1 MVQLIFD
8 FKNFTPVLIWKDD
21 LFFIRSLVFW
31 RAIIYYLFIILEND
45 QFRKFFLHKRAKVSV
60 NSRYSVIDHSFYIRF
75 SLFVTSLEIFLI
87 ESDDCQR
94 IIPSFS
100 ILRFLIFN
108 QFFTFFPKKIGLSF
122 CMTTERT
129 NHHYWM
135 LLSFD
140 KPSPVINVRDSCS
153 RASFRPRKPNDQPS
167 LSSFFTRH
175 DMKYTRK
182 SNKPLINHQYLK
194 YDLFNY
200 DSFKNIVNFCYVKCE
215 YLFDSLEN
223 SSLK

>member
-8 FKNFTPVLIWKDD
+8 FKNFIPVLIWKDD

-31 RAIIYYLFIILEND
+31 RAIIFSRMTNSENS
-45 QFRKFFLHKRAKVSV
+45 FYTKERRF
-60 NSRYSVIDHSFYIRF
+60 RYSVIDHSFYIRF

-94 IIPSFS
+94 IIPSSS